1 MTLDLFNTN
10 QEHTD
15 EISLDITDAKIS
27 VWPGLFSRAEAD
39 RLMKELL
46 GKIAWKQEE
55 IRLYG
60 KTHDLPRLTAWYG
73 DVDKTYRYSGIE
85 VDPLPWIPALLEIK
99 QKIELV
105 KPAVTFNSGLLNL
118 YRSGADCV
126 SWHSDDEP
134 ELGPE
139 PAIGSV
145 SFGGSRKLQLKH
157 RSSKEKKSIELGHG
171 DYLLMSGK
179 TQRNWLHQVPRTKKV
194 LEPRINITFR
204 QIFSC

>member
-1 MTLDLFNTN
+1 
-10 QEHTD
+10 
-15 EISLDITDAKIS
+15 
-27 VWPGLFSRAEAD
+27 
-39 RLMKELL
+39 
-46 GKIAWKQEE
+46 
-55 IRLYG
+55 
-60 KTHDLPRLTAWYG
+60 
-73 DVDKTYRYSGIE
+73 
-85 VDPLPWIPALLEIK
+85 LEIK

-134 ELGPE
+134 EPGPE

-145 SFGGSRKLQLKH
+145 SFGGSRKFQLKP
-157 RSSKEKKSIELGHG
+157 RTSKEKKSIELRHG

-194 LEPRINITFR
+194 LEPGIHITFR
-204 QIFSC
+204 QIFSCQCLLTFLVKYFVTEILRVKTSTTAKEQLFI